1 MNIDPKDNCTARIE
15 FRISP
20 EEKIQIEE
28 MAKLHG
34 MKTSQFIR
42 KITLGY
48 EPISL
53 IEAKKI
59 QELMK
64 INSDL
69 SRLGN
74 LIKYWL
80 ANDPKL
86 QIATKLKIEN
96 KLPEILNIIQE

>member
-1 MNIDPKDNCTARIE
+1 MNIDPKDNCTACIE

-20 EEKIQIEE
+20 EE
-28 MAKLHG
+28 
-34 MKTSQFIR
+34 
-42 KITLGY
+42 
-48 EPISL
+48 
-53 IEAKKI
+53 KI

-86 QIATKLKIEN
+86 QVATKLKIEN
-96 KLPEILNIIQE
+96 KLPEILNIIQEQKLNIGDLASDIRKNLTNNRKRW